1 MNNTLVVN
9 SKTVIA
15 STEAKEKDILDYYG
29 IPAIL
34 DRFLEKDKKDVL
46 NSLCCGT
53 MVVDAL
59 NQIAH
64 ADDFIVEIPKGLRK
78 KLETGEAVFDTS
90 SKTPGSNTPNI
101 RLKGGKEIVGQAT
114 IAKKTDS
121 LAVSRSLSNLAMM
134 AMVQKIL
141 SKIDVLDEKVE
152 DLKRGQMND
161 RVGSIIGPFKAFM
174 DLYPTLNTTE
184 QIDAIANSIYL
195 EMQKGLSQIHLH
207 INEVREK
214 LNKAPNNN
222 LKVFW
227 HGIIHPFRSDIDKYR
242 KLYNEYIISI
252 QLYNRLSLLSD
263 VILHLKNAGNAM
275 CSNHKTMYDYCNQQ
289 LTDSFKNNMR
299 FLLNREP
306 IELDRIHEY
315 NVKLDKILKEVQ
327 NMDLVIECKQED
339 VKLLNTTQQ

>member
-15 STEAKEKDILDYYG
+15 SSEAKEKDILDYYG

-34 DRFLEKDKKDVL
+34 DRFVEKDKKDVL

-64 ADDFIVEIPKGLRK
+64 AEDFIVEIPKGLRK

-114 IAKKTDS
+114 ITKKTDS
-121 LAVSRSLSNLAMM
+121 LALTKSLSDLAMM

-141 SKIDVLDEKVE
+141 YKIDVLDEKVE
-152 DLKRGQMND
+152 DLKKGQINN
-161 RVGSIIGPFKAFM
+161 RVGKIIGSFKSFM
-174 DLYPTLNTTE
+174 DLYPTFNNTEELNYN
-184 QIDAIANSIYL
+184 ANSTYRA
-195 EMQKGLSQIHLH
+195 MQEGLSQIHLY

-214 LNKAPNNN
+214 LNKAPTNNF
-222 LKVFW
+222 KVFW

-289 LTDSFKNNMR
+289 LTDSFKNNMK